1 MSELNQTI
9 GSPSVSVTCGT
20 ETFTLSPF
28 AIEDYAA
35 YELWLEENAWAAVH
49 RANVQKWVTP
59 DQHDRN
65 IQNCIKL
72 IAAEKLAY
80 GSEAYRESSISL
92 KGIAKAFQIAT
103 RRTHPDLSEKRIHQL
118 VEEYAVEIATAIRQN
133 DDVSQ

>member
-1 MSELNQTI
+1 MSDLNQTL
-9 GSPSVSVTCGT
+9 GSPSVSVVCGG

-28 AIEDYAA
+28 KIEDYAA

-49 RANVQKWVTP
+49 RANMQRWVTP

-80 GSEAYRESSISL
+80 GSDAYRESSISL

-103 RRTHPDLSEKRIHQL
+103 KATHPELTEKRIHEL
-118 VEEYAVEIATAIRQN
+118 VEAYAVEIATAIKQN
-133 DDVSQ
+133 DDISQ